1 MLRST
6 KSPASSAVRNIAILV
21 AVVAVLYLAR
31 EILIPLA
38 FAITLSLILT
48 PAISLLQKLRVP
60 RVAAA
65 MLVMVLA
72 MTGAGAIG
80 WIIFNELVAVAN
92 QLPEYQQNINQKLVS
107 WRAPGTGAFGR
118 ATASMKQLGSEL
130 STAPP
135 APALTDRTGRRTASP
150 AAKPLPVQV
159 VQEPANELEYM
170 RGVIQPFLG
179 PLGVFGMVLLF
190 SLFLVVG
197 HNDLR
202 NRLFRLVG
210 VSQINVMTQALDDAT
225 HRVGRYLLLQL
236 LVNAAYGAVC
246 ATGLYFIGVP
256 YAVLWGTVAGIL
268 RIVPYVGPLV
278 GCALPL
284 LLSLAVFDHWMPP
297 VLVFTLF
304 AVLELITGSVV
315 EPWLYGAHTGVS
327 SLALILT
334 TVFWT
339 VLWGP
344 PGLILSTP
352 LTVCVVV
359 LGRYVPQFSFLHTL
373 LGDEPSLVEEAQFYQ
388 RLLAMDDQEA
398 RSVIDLYLADH
409 SMLQLCDSV
418 LVPAITLA
426 EHDRHKG
433 ALDPVREEFFFL
445 SVREML
451 TELVEK
457 HATEIKAVPPE
468 GRIFCLPASDEADEV
483 TAAML
488 ALLLE
493 HSGFAVVPFGRDPR
507 LQDLAVVQPTA
518 NDVFCISALPPFAFA
533 SARTLSQKLRLR
545 FPKNRIVVGVWG
557 FAGDTERAME
567 RFHAPRPEVL
577 VTSLAAAVEA
587 VAGHADQSRD
597 RNGAVVPVS
606 DSFAGITA
614 P

>member
-1 MLRST
+1 MLRPT

-31 EILIPLA
+31 DILIPLA
-38 FAITLSLILT
+38 FAVTVSLVLT
-48 PAISLLQKLRVP
+48 PAIALLQKLRLP
-60 RVAAA
+60 RLPAAL
-65 MLVMVLA
+65 LVMVLA

-80 WIIFNELVAVAN
+80 WIIFSELVAVAN

-130 STAPP
+130 SNAPP
-135 APALTDRTGRRTASP
+135 VAGPAPTDRTGRRP
-150 AAKPLPVQV
+150 AGPATKPLPVQV

-179 PLGVFGMVLLF
+179 PAGVFGMVLLF
-190 SLFLVVG
+190 SLFLMVG

-210 VSQINVMTQALDDAT
+210 VSQLNIMTQALDDAT

-236 LVNAAYGAVC
+236 LVNAGFGAVC
-246 ATGLYFIGVP
+246 GTGLYFIGVP

-278 GCALPL
+278 GCSLPF

-297 VLVFTLF
+297 LLVFALF
-304 AVLELITGSVV
+304 GVMELITGSLV

-344 PGLILSTP
+344 AGLILSTP

-373 LGDEPSLVEEAQFYQ
+373 LGDEPSLAEEAQFYQ

-398 RSVIDLYLADH
+398 RSVIDLYLAGH
-409 SMLQLCDSV
+409 TMLQLCDSV

-433 ALDPVREEFFFL
+433 ALDPAREEFFFL
-445 SVREML
+445 SIREML
-451 TELVEK
+451 TELAEK
-457 HATEIKAVPPE
+457 HSTEDRVTPPA

-493 HSGFAVVPFGRDPR
+493 HAGFTVLSFARDPR
-507 LQDLAVVQPTA
+507 LQDLAVVQPEA
-518 NDVFCISALPPFAFA
+518 NDVFYISALPPFAFA
-533 SARTLSQKLRLR
+533 SARTLSHQLRIR

-577 VTSLAAAVEA
+577 VTTLAAAIEA
-587 VAGHADQSRD
+587 VAAPATA
-597 RNGAVVPVS
+597 AV
-606 DSFAGITA
+606 
-614 P
+614 

>member
-1 MLRST
+1 MLRPT

-38 FAITLSLILT
+38 FAVTLSLILT
-48 PAISLLQKLRVP
+48 PAIALLQKLRIGRLP
-60 RVAAA
+60 AAL
-65 MLVMVLA
+65 LVMVLA

-80 WIIFNELVAVAN
+80 WVIFNELVAVAN

-118 ATASMKQLGSEL
+118 ASASMKQLGSEL
-130 STAPP
+130 ANAPP
-135 APALTDRTGRRTASP
+135 VAAPATAADRAGRRAASP
-150 AAKPLPVQV
+150 TAKPLPVQV

-179 PLGVFGMVLLF
+179 PAGVFGMVLLF
-190 SLFLVVG
+190 SLFLMVG

-210 VSQINVMTQALDDAT
+210 VSQLNVMTQALDDAT

-236 LVNAAYGAVC
+236 LVNAGFGAVC
-246 ATGLYFIGVP
+246 GTGLYFIGVP

-268 RIVPYVGPLV
+268 RIVPYVGPMI
-278 GCALPL
+278 GCSLPL

-297 VLVFTLF
+297 ALVFALF
-304 AVLELITGSVV
+304 AVMELITGSLV

-339 VLWGP
+339 VMWGP

-373 LGDEPSLVEEAQFYQ
+373 LGDEPSLVEQAQFYQ

-433 ALDPVREEFFFL
+433 ELDPAREEFFFL

-451 TELVEK
+451 TELAEK
-457 HATEIKAVPPE
+457 HASEIQVDRPE

-493 HSGFAVVPFGRDPR
+493 HSGYAVLPFARDPR
-507 LQDLAVVQPTA
+507 LQDLAVVQPTPD
-518 NDVFCISALPPFAFA
+518 DVFCISALPPFAFA
-533 SARTLSQKLRLR
+533 SARTLSHQLRIR

-577 VTSLAAAVEA
+577 VTTLAAAMEA
-587 VAGHADQSRD
+587 VARPVAA
-597 RNGAVVPVS
+597 AV
-606 DSFAGITA
+606 
-614 P
+614 

>member
-1 MLRST
+1 MLRPT
-6 KSPASSAVRNIAILV
+6 KSPASSAIRNIAILV

-38 FAITLSLILT
+38 FAVTLSLILT
-48 PAISLLQKLRVP
+48 PAIALLEKLRVGRLP
-60 RVAAA
+60 AAL
-65 MLVMVLA
+65 LVMVLA

-80 WIIFNELVAVAN
+80 WVIFNELVAVAN

-107 WRAPGTGAFGR
+107 IRAPGTGAFGR
-118 ATASMKQLGSEL
+118 AAASVKQLGNEL
-130 STAPP
+130 SNAPP
-135 APALTDRTGRRTASP
+135 AATPAPAVDRTGRRTPNP
-150 AAKPLPVQV
+150 ATKPLPVQV
-159 VQEPANELEYM
+159 VQEPANQMEYV
-170 RGVIQPFLG
+170 RDVVQPFLG
-179 PLGVFGMVLLF
+179 PVGVFGMVLLF
-190 SLFLVVG
+190 SLFLLVG

-210 VSQINVMTQALDDAT
+210 VSQINVMTEALADAT

-236 LVNAAYGAVC
+236 LVNAVYGAVC
-246 ATGLYFIGVP
+246 GTGLYFIGVP
-256 YAVLWGTVAGIL
+256 YAVLWGTVAAIL

-278 GCALPL
+278 GCSLPL

-297 VLVFTLF
+297 VLVFALF
-304 AVLELITGSVV
+304 AVLELITGSLV

-398 RSVIDLYLADH
+398 RSVIDVYLADH
-409 SMLQLCDSV
+409 TMLQLCDAV

-433 ALDPVREEFFFL
+433 ALDPAREEFFFL
-445 SVREML
+445 SIREML
-451 TELVEK
+451 TELAEK
-457 HATEIKAVPPE
+457 HAPEVKAVPAE
-468 GRIFCLPASDEADEV
+468 GRIFCIPASDEADEV

-493 HSGFAVVPFGRDPR
+493 HSGFAVLPFARDPR
-507 LQDLAVVQPTA
+507 LQDLAVVQPAA

-533 SARTLSQKLRLR
+533 SARTVSQKLRLR

-557 FAGDTERAME
+557 FTGDTERAME

-577 VTSLAAAVEA
+577 VTTLAAAIEA
-587 VAGHADQSRD
+587 VASPIAA
-597 RNGAVVPVS
+597 AV
-606 DSFAGITA
+606 
-614 P
+614 